1 MNFHLSL
8 FSLHLH
14 SIFFF
19 FSSTHM
25 VRCIMCQC
33 SFNNNYPFYL
43 VFCSHSIQFIIST
56 TQANSN
62 DCLVMMGGVN
72 TNVKGQRGKFSF
84 YLFAL
89 SYRQQAYSD
98 IWIQSRAEQ
107 PILPIFTKVS
117 TVAIF
122 KYHLTLCSF
131 VFSIDCNFFKRSNF
145 FTVSIL
151 LRGLKTT
158 SVQFDSLVLQIN
170 LIFHFLQAYLP
181 YLFILLTQSTSSNS
195 TLQFVSNSCI
205 FPAELVQH

>member
-19 FSSTHM
+19 FSSIHM
-25 VRCIMCQC
+25 VRCIMCQW
-33 SFNNNYPFYL
+33 SFNNNYPFDL
-43 VFCSHSIQFIIST
+43 VFCSHSIQFTIYT
-56 TQANSN
+56 TQAYSN

-72 TNVKGQRGKFSF
+72 TNVKGQRDKFSF

-89 SYRQQAYSD
+89 SYRQYAYSD

-107 PILPIFTKVS
+107 PILQIFTKVS

-131 VFSIDCNFFKRSNF
+131 VFSIDYNCIIDCKR
-145 FTVSIL
+145 
-151 LRGLKTT
+151 
-158 SVQFDSLVLQIN
+158 
-170 LIFHFLQAYLP
+170 P
-181 YLFILLTQSTSSNS
+181 
-195 TLQFVSNSCI
+195 
-205 FPAELVQH
+205 